1 MIELNQ
7 KINNFTLKN
16 DKNEDVSLYDIKN
29 DYIVLY
35 FYPKDDTPG
44 CTIEANLY
52 KEYYEK
58 LKEENV
64 TVLGISKDSVD
75 SHVKFK
81 CKYELPFTLLSDP
94 DLEVLKYFGAYGEKN
109 MYGKITM
116 GVIRKTFVLDKD
128 YKVIKIYERAIAKDN
143 AKKVYDFIQSY
154 K

>member
-7 KINNFTLKN
+7 KINNFILKN
-16 DKNEDVSLYDIKN
+16 ENNEEISLYDIKS

-52 KEYYEK
+52 KEFYDK

-64 TVLGISKDSVD
+64 TILGISKDSVE
-75 SHVKFK
+75 SHTKFK

-94 DLEVLKYFGAYGEKN
+94 SLEVLKYFGAYGEKN

-116 GVIRKTFVLDKD
+116 GVIRKTFILDKD

-143 AKKVYDFIQSY
+143 AKKVYEFI
-154 K
+154 KAL